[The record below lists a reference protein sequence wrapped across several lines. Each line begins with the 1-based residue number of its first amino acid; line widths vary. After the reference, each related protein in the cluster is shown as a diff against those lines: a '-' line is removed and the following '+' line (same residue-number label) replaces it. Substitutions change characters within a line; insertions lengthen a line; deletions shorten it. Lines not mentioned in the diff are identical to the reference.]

1 MSQAPSHFVWYEL
14 MTTDAAAAEAFY
26 AKVIGW
32 AMSDAGMPGM
42 RYTLLGAGQGP
53 IGGLMALDAQACE
66 AGARPAWSGYVAVAD
81 VDAQAQSVVKAG
93 GSLHHGPEDIPGV
106 GRFAMVSDPQ
116 GAVFALFT
124 DRSSSAFEPPP
135 DVPGT
140 VGWRELNAVDGA
152 TAFEFYGQQFGWTK
166 ADAMD
171 MGALGVYQM
180 FAIGGA
186 VQGGMMTKPSAM
198 PMPAWLFYFNVEA
211 IDAAMARVREGGG
224 QILHGPEQ
232 VPGGSWIA
240 QCMDPQGA
248 VFAMVAPVR

>member
-32 AMSDAGMPGM
+32 TMSDAGMPGM
-42 RYTLLGAGQGP
+42 RYTLLGAGKGP

-66 AGARPAWSGYVAVAD
+66 AGARPAWSGYVAVVD
-81 VDAQAQSVVKAG
+81 VDAHAQSVVKAG

-124 DRSSSAFEPPP
+124 DRSGSAFEPPP

-140 VGWRELNAVDGA
+140 VGWRELNALDGA
-152 TAFEFYGQQFGWTK
+152 TAFDFYGQQFGWTK

-180 FAIGGA
+180 FAIGGT

-198 PMPAWLFYFNVEA
+198 PMAAWLFYFNVEA

-232 VPGGSWIA
+232 VPGSSWIA
-240 QCMDPQGA
+240 QCLDPQGA
-248 VFAMVAPVR
+248 VFAMVAPVH

>member
-1 MSQAPSHFVWYEL
+1 MSNAPSHFVWYEL
-14 MTTDAAAAEAFY
+14 MTTDAPAAETFY
-26 AKVIGW
+26 GKVIGW
-32 AMSDAGMPGM
+32 KMVDAGMPGM
-42 RYTLLGAGQGP
+42 RYTLLDAGKGP

-66 AGARPAWSGYVAVAD
+66 AGAQPAWRGYVAVAD
-81 VDAQAQSVVKAG
+81 VDAYAQQVRKAG
-93 GSLHHGPEDIPGV
+93 GAVHYGPEDIPGV
-106 GRFAMVSDPQ
+106 GRFAMVADPQ

-124 DRSSSAFEPPP
+124 DASGSTFELPL

-152 TAFEFYGQQFGWTK
+152 TAFDFYGQLFGWTK
-166 ADAMD
+166 AEAMD

-198 PMPAWLFYFNVEA
+198 PMAAWLLYFNVEA
-211 IDAAMARVREGGG
+211 IEAAMDRVREGGG
-224 QILHGPEQ
+224 QVVHGPEQ

-240 QCMDPQGA
+240 QCLDPQGA
-248 VFAMVAPVR
+248 AFAMVAPVR